1 MKIGQLSALSDCSI
15 QTIRYYEKEGLLEA
29 PLRSEGNFRL
39 YDQTALNRLK
49 FVKRCRTL
57 GITLSEIHQ
66 LLDLQ
71 KAHSESCTEV
81 SGMIDKRV
89 REVQIK
95 INELQQLETELHA
108 LRNKCDNDTAIDEC
122 GIIENLANPKA

>member
-1 MKIGQLSALSDCSI
+1 MKIGQLSELSDCSI

-29 PLRSEGNFRL
+29 PRRSEGNFRL
-39 YDQTALNRLK
+39 YDQNALNRLK

-71 KAHSESCTEV
+71 KSQSKSCSEV
-81 SGMIDKRV
+81 SSMIDKRV
-89 REVQIK
+89 QEVQVK
-95 INELQQLETELHA
+95 ISELQHLETELLK
-108 LRNKCDNDTAIDEC
+108 LRQKCHDDTAIEEC
-122 GIIENLANPKA
+122 GIIENLTEFRS